1 MNGREQDD
9 PITDSIAATAVIP
22 EVCQR
27 LNQKKKPPISETVGF
42 S

>member
-9 PITDSIAATAVIP
+9 PITDSIAVP